1 MRQDNL
7 LLGEV
12 KRISKLSRK
21 PMFGFRAY
29 FATPT
34 RKFEVLNVVGLRR
47 DSDYVRGFTPS
58 IELQV
63 AVYAIDY
70 KRTIYPNRKNIN
82 LILSMEQIDPI
93 SDLFLESGLKIRSSY
108 KAFVIDNNDMSLEP
122 GKGGMSKIQSDGR
135 DELRILT
142 VQLVDIGAVY
152 ASAKRGG
159 VTFRYTTAFN
169 AMSTFILAATKEPNQ
184 EDAKQI
190 VGLDLVPPDVTK
202 PRDTIIMNHKTALI
216 DVPAWMQNNA
226 GGIYNHGIGSF
237 IQNSVWFVYPLFNT
251 KRYGDAERRL
261 TIFQIPSNYI
271 PFGDSTWEKIGKS
284 VKIVCSGAA
293 NLNDTSV
300 GAEISEGTGV
310 RFIHA
315 RKFIDGASTVEDNQG
330 YFNRAS
336 NLAEINLVP
345 REDGITQA
353 PFSSVKATDNVARE
367 LSKISIRQGQ
377 VFDTLWMNANPN
389 LINPGMPVKL
399 YYDNGGKVC
408 TLEGVVLS
416 MSEKWNNPQPGLIS
430 KKLNCTVELKLFVA
444 KPTI

>member
-1 MRQDNL
+1 MHQDNL

-12 KRISKLSRK
+12 KRISKLQRK
-21 PMFGFRAY
+21 PIFGFRAY
-29 FATPT
+29 VSTPT
-34 RKFEVLNVVGLRR
+34 RKFEVLNVVGMRR
-47 DSDYVRGFTPS
+47 DSDYVRSFTPT
-58 IELQV
+58 IELQI

-70 KRTIYPNRKNIN
+70 KRTIYPNRKN
-82 LILSMEQIDPI
+82 LSVILSMEQIDPL
-93 SDLFLESGLKIRSSY
+93 SDMFLDGGLKVRSSY
-108 KAFVIDNNDMSLEP
+108 KAFVVDNNDMSLEP
-122 GKGGMSKIQSDGR
+122 GKGGMSKIQTDGR
-135 DELRILT
+135 DEIRIFT
-142 VQLVDIGAVY
+142 VQLADSAAVY

-159 VTFRYTTAFN
+159 STFRFTSAFN
-169 AMSTFILAATKEPNQ
+169 AMATFILAATKEPNQ
-184 EDAKQI
+184 ADVKQ
-190 VGLDLVPPDVTK
+190 VMGLDMIPADVTK
-202 PRDTIIMNHKTALI
+202 PRDTIIMDHKVPLI

-237 IQNSVWFVYPLFNT
+237 IQNNTWFVYPLFNT
-251 KRYGDAERRL
+251 KRYADSERRL
-261 TIFQIPSNYI
+261 TVFQIPSNYI

-315 RKFIDGASTVEDNQG
+315 RKFIDKPTTVENNQG

-336 NLAEINLVP
+336 NLAEINVVQ

-353 PFSSVKATDNVARE
+353 PFSDVKATDNVARE

-389 LINPGMPVKL
+389 LVTPGMPVKV
-399 YYDNGGKVC
+399 YYDNGGKIC
-408 TLEGVVLS
+408 SLEGVVLS
-416 MSEKWNNPQPGLIS
+416 MSEKWENSQPGLLS
-430 KKLNCTVELKLFVA
+430 KKLNCVVELKLFVA
-444 KPTI
+444 KPTN